1 MNLLHA
7 CAAPVAVAI
16 FAEFRVAVNGR
27 FLSWC
32 RTRSASVST
41 SCESRSFFFP
51 LVTKAAKVGPVRFF
65 ALR

>member
-32 RTRSASVST
+32 RTRSASIST
-41 SCESRSFFFP
+41 SCGSPSFFSRFERRSRN
-51 LVTKAAKVGPVRFF
+51 TRNGP
-65 ALR
+65 